1 MSRKGVTQEQIFTI
15 AYQIAINNYPPTV
28 TKIRQT
34 LGTGSKATVHKYF
47 ERWKK
52 ECFKKSIDI
61 LNTNSV
67 EPCRSSETKHELI
80 ENNLSIKQAINKQL
94 VQNEFYAQELINAE
108 KANIFL
114 KEDNNQ
120 LQVQLQVVQL
130 ELKESRAI
138 NNTLE
143 QITIEIK
150 NKLENND
157 NKTIQNLQQTIEELK
172 AELKKLNETSL
183 EALREA
189 STKGHEALMQ
199 EKVTSINL
207 QAKVDSLYKE
217 LTDSKKQLFDATL
230 KYQAQIQAFS
240 RQIDWQQRIIQE
252 HIGLDKLEK
261 LFGGSELMLNFNVKT
276 GVAYA
281 K

>member
-1 MSRKGVTQEQIFTI
+1 MARKGVGKQQVFKVAKEIVATGGLPTATQIRSVLTTGSMATI
-15 AYQIAINNYPPTV
+15 QKYLQEWKKACFSKSNFDLISNTETQAYQ
-28 TKIRQT
+28 K
-34 LGTGSKATVHKYF
+34 
-47 ERWKK
+47 
-52 ECFKKSIDI
+52 
-61 LNTNSV
+61 
-67 EPCRSSETKHELI
+67 LI
-80 ENNLSIKQAINKQL
+80 EEKRILEDSFNKQIKQ
-94 VQNEFYAQELINAE
+94 NEHYARELINAE

-114 KEDNNQ
+114 KEENNQ
-120 LQVQLQVVQL
+120 LQVQLQAVQL

-143 QITIEIK
+143 QITTEIK

-157 NKTIQNLQQTIEELK
+157 NKTIQNLQQTIEALK
-172 AELKKLNETSL
+172 VELKKLNETSL

-199 EKVTSINL
+199 EKVTGINL

-217 LTDSKKQLFDATL
+217 LTDSKKQLFDVTL

-252 HIGLDKLEK
+252 HIGLDKLGE
-261 LFGGSELMLNFNVKT
+261 LIGGSELMLNFNGKT